1 MIKASMGKLDT
12 TVPDSAYIPVDAVF
26 SQPGRRVDDT
36 GTTLGERLRS
46 ARIDAELTLDS
57 ASDRTRI
64 KRDYLEALES
74 MDPRGLPSRAY
85 AVGYLRT
92 YANFLGLDAAGC
104 VEQFK
109 SEVECDTGR
118 SQPTAP
124 QEKREI
130 KLPRGMLGTLALLC
144 AVVAMAGWYGHYV
157 SQRDTASAAG
167 QPILAMMSA
176 ETATPTPA
184 AAARTASQPED
195 IWAGLPGP
203 RSTGAV
209 VLEAG
214 GLVHLEVRDA
224 SGRIL
229 VSRQMEAGD
238 IYRAP
243 DEPGLTVSASDAGLV
258 LLRAAGR
265 PIGALG
271 ERGEALDNTPVSEFL
286 LSAMTAAGGR

>member
-1 MIKASMGKLDT
+1 MGKLDT
-12 TVPDSAYIPVDAVF
+12 NVAESAYIPVDAVF
-26 SQPGRRVDDT
+26 SQPGRPVEDADL
-36 GTTLGERLRS
+36 TLGERLRA
-46 ARIDAELTLDS
+46 ARINAELTLDS
-57 ASDRTRI
+57 ASERTRI

-109 SEVECDTGR
+109 TEVECDTGR

-130 KLPRGMLGTLALLC
+130 KLPRGMLGTVALLC
-144 AVVAMAGWYGHYV
+144 AVVAMAGWYGHYI
-157 SQRDTASAAG
+157 SQRDSASAAG
-167 QPILAMMSA
+167 QPIIAMMSA
-176 ETATPTPA
+176 EIGTPA
-184 AAARTASQPED
+184 AAAETRTVRQPED

-243 DEPGLTVSASDAGLV
+243 DEPGLTVSASDGGLV

-271 ERGEALDNTPVSEFL
+271 ERGEVMDNTPVSEFL
-286 LSAMTAAGGR
+286 LSAMSAAGGR

>member
-12 TVPDSAYIPVDAVF
+12 NVAESAYIPVDAVF
-26 SQPGRRVDDT
+26 SQPGRRAGDT
-36 GTTLGERLRS
+36 HLTLGERLRT
-46 ARIDAELTLDS
+46 ARINAEMTLDS
-57 ASDRTRI
+57 ASERTRI

-85 AVGYLRT
+85 AEGYLRT
-92 YANFLGLDAAGC
+92 YANFLGLDAAGY

-109 SEVECDTGR
+109 TEVECDTGR

-130 KLPRGMLGTLALLC
+130 KLPRGMLGTVALLS
-144 AVVAMAGWYGHYV
+144 AVVAMADWYGHYI
-157 SQRDTASAAG
+157 SQRDNDSAAG
-167 QPILAMMSA
+167 QPIIAMMSA
-176 ETATPTPA
+176 ETAAPSSTA
-184 AAARTASQPED
+184 ASQPTRQPEE

-243 DEPGLTVSASDAGLV
+243 DEPGLTVSASDGGLV

-271 ERGEALDNTPVSEFL
+271 ERGEVMDNTPVSEFL
-286 LSAMTAAGGR
+286 LSAMSAAGGR

>member
-12 TVPDSAYIPVDAVF
+12 TMADSAYIPVDAVF
-26 SQPGRRVDDT
+26 SQPDRCADDT
-36 GTTLGERLRS
+36 GLTLGERLRT
-46 ARIDAELTLDS
+46 ARINAEMTLDS
-57 ASDRTRI
+57 ASERTRI

-109 SEVECDTGR
+109 TEVECDTGR

-130 KLPRGMLGTLALLC
+130 KLPRGMLGTIALLC
-144 AVVAMAGWYGHYV
+144 AVVAMAGWYGHYI

-167 QPILAMMSA
+167 QPIIAMMSA
-176 ETATPTPA
+176 ETATPATTA
-184 AAARTASQPED
+184 AQPVRQPED

-243 DEPGLTVSASDAGLV
+243 DEPGLTISASDAGLV
-258 LLRAAGR
+258 LVRAAGR

-271 ERGEALDNTPVSEFL
+271 ERGEVMDNTPVSEFL
-286 LSAMTAAGGR
+286 LSAMSAAGGR

>member
-12 TVPDSAYIPVDAVF
+12 TVPNSIYVPVDAVF
-26 SQPGRRVDDT
+26 SPPARPVEDAGLP
-36 GTTLGERLRS
+36 LGERLRA
-46 ARIDAELTLDS
+46 ARLSAELTLDS
-57 ASDRTRI
+57 ASGRTRI

-92 YANFLGLDAAGC
+92 YASFLGLDPAGC

-109 SEVECDTGR
+109 IEVECDAGR

-130 KLPRGMLGTLALLC
+130 KLPRGMLGACALVC
-144 AVVAMAGWYGHYV
+144 AVVAMAGWYGHYI

-167 QPILAMMSA
+167 QPIIAMMSA
-176 ETATPTPA
+176 EAAAPSPAATPRALDPA
-184 AAARTASQPED
+184 D

-203 RSTGAV
+203 RNTGAV

-229 VSRQMEAGD
+229 VSREMEGGD

-243 DEPGLTVSASDAGLV
+243 DEPGLTISASDAGLV
-258 LLRAAGR
+258 LMRTAGR
-265 PIGALG
+265 PVGPLG
-271 ERGEALDNTPVSEFL
+271 EPGEALENTPVSEFL
-286 LSAMTAAGGR
+286 LSAMTAGGGR

>member
-12 TVPDSAYIPVDAVF
+12 NVPDSAYIPVDAVF
-26 SQPGRRVDDT
+26 SQPGRRADDT
-36 GTTLGERLRS
+36 GVTLGERLKT
-46 ARIDAELTLDS
+46 ARIDAALTLDS
-57 ASDRTRI
+57 ASAQTRI

-92 YANFLGLDAAGC
+92 YANFLWLDPAIC
-104 VEQFK
+104 VDQFK
-109 SEVECDTGR
+109 TEVECDTGR

-130 KLPRGMLGTLALLC
+130 KLPRGMLGTVALLC
-144 AVVAMAGWYGHYV
+144 AVVAMAGWYGHYI

-176 ETATPTPA
+176 ETAAPSA
-184 AAARTASQPED
+184 SARPFSQPED

-214 GLVHLEVRDA
+214 GPVHLEVRDA

-229 VSRQMEAGD
+229 HSRQMEAGD

-243 DEPGLTVSASDAGLV
+243 DEPGLTISASDAGLV

-271 ERGEALDNTPVSEFL
+271 ERGEVLDNTPVSEYL
-286 LSAMTAAGGR
+286 LSAKTAAGGR

>member
-12 TVPDSAYIPVDAVF
+12 NVADSAYIPVDAVF
-26 SQPGRRVDDT
+26 SQPRTRVDDT
-36 GTTLGERLRS
+36 SLTLGERLRT
-46 ARIDAELTLDS
+46 ARINAELTLDS
-57 ASDRTRI
+57 ASERTRI

-109 SEVECDTGR
+109 TEVECDTGR

-130 KLPRGMLGTLALLC
+130 KLPRGMLGTIALLC
-144 AVVAMAGWYGHYV
+144 AVIAMAGWYGHYI

-167 QPILAMMSA
+167 QPILAMMGA
-176 ETATPTPA
+176 ETATPGPA
-184 AAARTASQPED
+184 VQPVRQPED

-243 DEPGLTVSASDAGLV
+243 DEPGLTISASDAGLV

-271 ERGEALDNTPVSEFL
+271 ERGEAMENTPVSEFL

>member
-1 MIKASMGKLDT
+1 M
-12 TVPDSAYIPVDAVF
+12 
-26 SQPGRRVDDT
+26 
-36 GTTLGERLRS
+36 
-46 ARIDAELTLDS
+46 TLDS
-57 ASDRTRI
+57 ASERTRI

-109 SEVECDTGR
+109 TEVECDTGR

-130 KLPRGMLGTLALLC
+130 KLPRGMLGTIALLC
-144 AVVAMAGWYGHYV
+144 AVIAMAGWYGHYI
-157 SQRDTASAAG
+157 SQRDTASEAG
-167 QPILAMMSA
+167 QPILAMMGA
-176 ETATPTPA
+176 ETATPGPA
-184 AAARTASQPED
+184 VQPVRQPED

-229 VSRQMEAGD
+229 VSRQMETGD

-243 DEPGLTVSASDAGLV
+243 DEPGLTISASDAGLV

-271 ERGEALDNTPVSEFL
+271 ERGEVMDNTPVSEFL